1 MELLESRFVSPAG
14 GVPSP
19 AAAAGP
25 GFSPAAST
33 PTQMMASPPA
43 GYFNHRHGSGN
54 AEHHHQQ
61 QQQQYYQQHSST
73 SRGTGTPVRSN
84 RHQQAPPPHATMTI
98 GFPTSASNGAHSI
111 TSPLGTGSAGA
122 GGGLSNHSFTFDQ
135 PRSESSRDAL
145 MAASVGTASTGAG
158 TGTGTGTGTTGVSAS
173 VREVTMAAER
183 HMAKIG
189 QRLNIP
195 LPPSSAS
202 NGGGAVP
209 LPQQHDC
216 SSASVPASV
225 DGNEMEEDCSSNQTM
240 VTGHHAADNGGTK
253 GQRTQQQ
260 KVRTGWREQAR
271 EDCCYFQS
279 QLVQPAWSISSN
291 YSQSHDFISLRPMFH
306 NFINEITAE
315 TAAAPII
322 W

>member
-19 AAAAGP
+19 AAAGR

-43 GYFNHRHGSGN
+43 GYPNHRDGSGN
-54 AEHHHQQ
+54 GDHQQYYQQ
-61 QQQQYYQQHSST
+61 QQQQQQQQHSST

-84 RHQQAPPPHATMTI
+84 RHQAPPPQATMTI
-98 GFPTSASNGAHSI
+98 GFPTSASNGAHGV

-145 MAASVGTASTGAG
+145 LAAGVGTASMGAG
-158 TGTGTGTGTTGVSAS
+158 TGTGITCTGTGVSAS

-240 VTGHHAADNGGTK
+240 VTGHHAADNVGTK
-253 GQRTQQQ
+253 GQRAQQQ
-260 KVRTGWREQAR
+260 KVRTGGREQAER
-271 EDCCYFQS
+271 LFLIWIV
-279 QLVQPAWSISSN
+279 QLVQPQYVFKSFTI
-291 YSQSHDFISLRPMFH
+291 
-306 NFINEITAE
+306 
-315 TAAAPII
+315 
-322 W
+322 